1 MAPLLFLS
9 GLGAGGLGALVGIGG
24 GVILVPLLSLGFGLP
39 MPVAVAV
46 SLCAVIAT
54 STGAAASYVREGRVN
69 VRLGMQLELFTV
81 AGAILGS
88 LIAPHLPARVLQ
100 IVFGLIMLPVVRS
113 LLQKPKEEA
122 GDAPAEVRRFP
133 LGCAVSFSAGALSGT
148 LGIGGGPIKVPIMNL
163 AMGLPFKVASATSN
177 FMMGATASASVFV
190 YMSRGF
196 LDLSVAVP
204 TVLGVL
210 LGATLGAKAMPLVK
224 TLWLKRFFAVVLLV
238 LGVEMLGRGFGW
250 SLAVFW

>member
-1 MAPLLFLS
+1 M
-9 GLGAGGLGALVGIGG
+9 GIGG

-39 MPVAVAV
+39 MPVAAAV

-54 STGAAASYVREGRVN
+54 STGAAASYVRDGRVN

-88 LIAPHLPARVLQ
+88 LIAPHLPAHVLQ
-100 IVFGLIMLPVVRS
+100 LVFGLVMLPVVRS
-113 LLQKPKEEA
+113 LLQKPKQEEEIDT
-122 GDAPAEVRRFP
+122 GEVRRLP
-133 LGCAVSFSAGALSGT
+133 LGCAVSFGAGALSGT

-190 YMSRGF
+190 YMSRGL

-210 LGATLGAKAMPLVK
+210 LGATLGARLMPRVR
-224 TLWLKRFFAVVLLV
+224 TLWLKRVFALVLLV
-238 LGVEMLGRGFGW
+238 LGVEMLGRGLGFSWMGG
-250 SLAVFW
+250 A